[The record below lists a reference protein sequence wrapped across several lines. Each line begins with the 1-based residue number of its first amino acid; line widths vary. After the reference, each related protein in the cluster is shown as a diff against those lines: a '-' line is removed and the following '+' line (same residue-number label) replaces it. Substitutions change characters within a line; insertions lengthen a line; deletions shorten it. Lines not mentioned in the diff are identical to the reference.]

1 MNNTIP
7 NPIATTV
14 SGVHVAA
21 IVHSDHGLAD
31 SVLADFA
38 LALQRS
44 GRRVR
49 GLVQRFRG
57 GASGKENAI
66 LLDVGEGRTY
76 PLFQNLGSGSV
87 SCSVDENSIASASA
101 VLRRALSENP
111 DLVIVNR
118 FGALEA
124 AGGGFATEMLAL
136 MSEGIPLLT
145 VVAESCLA
153 DWRNFTGNC
162 SVFLTSTPEA
172 LENWFAGMTDMA
184 KK

>member
-1 MNNTIP
+1 MANSITLPLAISVP
-7 NPIATTV
+7 
-14 SGVHVAA
+14 GVNVAA
-21 IVHSDHGLAD
+21 IVHADHGLAD
-31 SVLADFA
+31 GLLADFA
-38 LALQRS
+38 FALKNR

-57 GASGKENAI
+57 GGSGKEDAM
-66 LLDVGEGRTY
+66 LVDLGEGTTY
-76 PLFQNLGSGSV
+76 PLFQNLGTGSV
-87 SCSVDENSIASASA
+87 SCSVDQTSIASASV

-124 AGGGFATEMLAL
+124 TGGGFATEMLAL

-145 VVAESCLA
+145 VVAEPYLF
-153 DWRNFTGNC
+153 DWRHFTGGAG
-162 SVFLTSTPEA
+162 VPLAPQPEA
-172 LENWFAGMTDMA
+172 LENWFAGLSDKI